1 MQNVSRK
8 DGDVHIIYALLL
20 ASPDGRNSSWGPVEP
35 QRAVQAL
42 SMPDDRSGAAVTRDL
57 FCNSQDASLCQFVVT
72 RAERNNFFDIMGNS
86 VW

>member
-8 DGDVHIIYALLL
+8 DADVHVIYALLM
-20 ASPDGRNSSWGPVEP
+20 ASADGRNSSWGLVEP

-42 SMPDDRSGAAVTRDL
+42 SMPDDRSGAVGRDL

-72 RAERNNFFDIMGNS
+72 RAERNNFFDILYGRC
-86 VW
+86 